1 MPKRLNAKTTERIDA
16 KRSGI
21 TKNDTESVLRGLKSP
36 VLVLSRRYRDISG
49 FSIATD
55 HHDAKSR
62 LHIFQCMQSLTFL
75 QFYEHCKC
83 NYASNTHG
91 QVHVH
96 AGMAY
101 KFNHDM
107 HACFARNLATLNHCH
122 IVAIGMT
129 LFQLPKSLILEVLSI
144 KHWRQS
150 AFAETPLTVRHSRD
164 ARRRRAS
171 MLVIY
176 ISVKMAAPWSS
187 LTLLSYYSLCPHLRS
202 R

>member
-1 MPKRLNAKTTERIDA
+1 M
-16 KRSGI
+16 
-21 TKNDTESVLRGLKSP
+21 
-36 VLVLSRRYRDISG
+36 LSRRYRDISG
-49 FSIATD
+49 FSVATD

-107 HACFARNLATLNHCH
+107 HACFARNY
-122 IVAIGMT
+122 
-129 LFQLPKSLILEVLSI
+129 PEVLSHCGHGHDLI
-144 KHWRQS
+144 SVAVISIADIRS
-150 AFAETPLTVRHSRD
+150 AFDKTLASERFRQNTVD
-164 ARRRRAS
+164 G
-171 MLVIY
+171 
-176 ISVKMAAPWSS
+176 AP
-187 LTLLSYYSLCPHLRS
+187 
-202 R
+202 